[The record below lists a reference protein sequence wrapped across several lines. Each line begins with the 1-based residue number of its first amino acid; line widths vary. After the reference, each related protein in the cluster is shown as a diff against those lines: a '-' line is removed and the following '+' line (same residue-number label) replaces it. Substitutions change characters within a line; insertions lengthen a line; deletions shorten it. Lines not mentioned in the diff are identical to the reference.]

1 MQFKHPEILYLLF
14 LLVIPILV
22 HLFQLRRFKKQHFTN
37 VKLLRELQQQTR
49 KSKSLKKWLLLTTR
63 LLLLSC
69 LILAFAQPYFNAVDA
84 QNRDRELVVI
94 LDNSFSMQ
102 AKGDKG
108 ELLKRSVQDIL
119 EQFAPT
125 QQFSLLTNDQ
135 VFWDVD
141 SKAIQKEL
149 QNLQYSS
156 IPFDLDNRLLQVS
169 AKKKNTTFDYLII
182 TDAIAT
188 NSKNAAQLTIANK
201 VYFLQPKA
209 QNKNNVS
216 IESVR
221 LTNTLDSFYEI
232 SIDLKAFGTFENE
245 ISLTLF
251 EDDKVTAKTQVNFD
265 KIEKTITLSIPK
277 KAFNGKVSIQDNCL
291 EYDNNFYFSISQ
303 PEKLNA
309 LAIGDNDKSDFL
321 KRILVDDEFHLTTT
335 TLKELDYNKIEGQH
349 AVILNE
355 IKEIP
360 QSLTTTLKAFYDK
373 GGSVILIPSTE
384 CTTTNLTSFAQ
395 KFGNLTFAKNE
406 NSDKQIT
413 NINFD
418 HPIFNQ
424 VFEKRVSNFQ
434 YPKVNQSF
442 SLIGNTFAA
451 LKFEDQTPFLSS
463 VSNKIGSFYI
473 FSAAISKQNSNFQ
486 NSPLI
491 VPAVYNMVKSQTV
504 AQNIF
509 YTIGENE
516 TMYIDA
522 TLNKDDVIAVAN
534 SNYSFIPLQQILS
547 TKVKLSFGDYP
558 EKAGNYTINQQTKNL
573 QNISFNYPRTESNLN
588 EDNSIIYS
596 NFAKI
601 NSIEEALNELH
612 SLRTDTVIWKWF
624 LIATLLFL
632 LIEILIQKFV
642 K

>member
-1 MQFKHPEILYLLF
+1 MQFKYPEILYLLF

-49 KSKSLKKWLLLTTR
+49 KSKSLKKWLLLATR

-69 LILAFAQPYFNAVDA
+69 LILSFAQPYFNAVDA
-84 QNRDRELVVI
+84 QNKDRELVVI

-119 EQFAPT
+119 EQFTPT
-125 QQFSLLTNDQ
+125 QQFSLLTNDE

-141 SKAIQKEL
+141 SKSIQKEL
-149 QNLQYSS
+149 QNLQYSP

-169 AKKKNTTFDYLII
+169 AKKKNATFDYLII
-182 TDAIAT
+182 TDAIAA
-188 NSKNAAQLTIANK
+188 NAKNAEQLTVANK

-216 IESVR
+216 IERVR

-232 SIDLKAFGTFENE
+232 SIDLKAFGTIENE

-251 EDDKVTAKTQVNFD
+251 EDDKVTAKTQVTFD
-265 KIEKTITLSIPK
+265 KSEKTITLSIPK
-277 KAFNGKVSIQDNCL
+277 KAFNGKVSIQDNSL

-309 LAIGDNDKSDFL
+309 LVIGDTDKSDFL
-321 KRILVDDEFHLTTT
+321 KRILVADEFQLTTT
-335 TLKELDYNKIEGQH
+335 SLKELDYNKIEGQH

-384 CTTTNLTSFAQ
+384 STTTNLNSFTQ
-395 KFGNLTFAKNE
+395 KFGNLVFSKNE
-406 NSDKQIT
+406 TNDKQIT

-418 HPIFNQ
+418 HPIFKQ

-442 SLIGNTFAA
+442 SLTGNSFTA
-451 LKFEDQTPFLSS
+451 LKYEDQTPFLSS
-463 VSNKIGSFYI
+463 VSNKIGNFYI

-491 VPAVYNMVKSQTV
+491 VPTIYNMVKSQTV

-558 EKAGNYTINQQTKNL
+558 EKAGNYAINQQTKNL

-588 EDNSIIYS
+588 EDNSTIYS

-624 LIATLLFL
+624 IMATLLFI